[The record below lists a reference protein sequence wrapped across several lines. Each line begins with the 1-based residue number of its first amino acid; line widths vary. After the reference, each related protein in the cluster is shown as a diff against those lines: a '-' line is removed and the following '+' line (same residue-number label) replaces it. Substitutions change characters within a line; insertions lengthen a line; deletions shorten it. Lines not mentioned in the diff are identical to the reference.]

1 MMIGTGVPLKLALK
15 VINSPKVKEV
25 ISEILNASSNFISE
39 TQYSIVQKAESEV
52 AYLNAE
58 ENPLPLVEEQL
69 NEYLRGKEEGD
80 VANIALNVYLKARK
94 ASQYSMLAKD
104 ILNLRKGVPANFT
117 EVDKIYKSYTT
128 LSEALGGDIMGLG
141 RILEVGPIKASTQ
154 ALEELKSTATTLFIS
169 QNPKFKKTLA
179 AVEQQTLGINKP
191 DVASRLAKD
200 FNSFVSLSIFRKYL
214 EDTKAGKTK
223 KYNSKFLDPFIQAFT
238 KEALFETKL
247 VKEVQNL
254 QRNAKSLG
262 LENNRFLRYISAK
275 EREKKYQVDKIEGN
289 TRQLRNPDYQ
299 EELINS
305 FDDLYANPK
314 SRDTAVKLV
323 AYILLKDGARYKNNS
338 FQSEIPAYMF
348 TIYSDALDY
357 FTKNP
362 DFVDTTKI
370 ADEFIKIW
378 SLNKSNSNTLY
389 YLPAKVN
396 GKENPV
402 FSEGKKQGIFVQA
415 PETITLND
423 TRAESKEGNMTNRV
437 MANYNFKLV
446 DKMYVPNP
454 FIKSGYFP
462 YVLQKVDGKVIT
474 DLSNIP
480 SGTKFEYVSAEQAFG
495 VTSLNAYSKGTSAY
509 SFPLNEAIELYG
521 RKKNVKIESPS
532 FGEEEDE
539 WADVIDP
546 RVESMSTTEDVS
558 NSWIEQQQLE
568 ESQAKAVTK
577 EEYKEIKEAE
587 TSSEDKIVSLV
598 KSPMAQLASY
608 FVKLNEDWTNEQEG
622 IFSYEFTK
630 GVDPRVEQLV
640 TDAEQA
646 GSITPT
652 QLIKKIKEADTENIF
667 NKTALC

>member
-1 MMIGTGVPLKLALK
+1 
-15 VINSPKVKEV
+15 
-25 ISEILNASSNFISE
+25 
-39 TQYSIVQKAESEV
+39 
-52 AYLNAE
+52 
-58 ENPLPLVEEQL
+58 
-69 NEYLRGKEEGD
+69 
-80 VANIALNVYLKARK
+80 
-94 ASQYSMLAKD
+94 MLAKD
-104 ILNLRKGVPANFT
+104 ILNLRKGVPATFT

-191 DVASRLAKD
+191 DVASRLGKD

-223 KYNSKFLDPFIQAFT
+223 KYNPKFLDPFIQAFT
-238 KEALFETKL
+238 KEALFETAL

-314 SRDTAVKLV
+314 SRDTAIKLL

-378 SLNKSNSNTLY
+378 S
-389 YLPAKVN
+389 V
-396 GKENPV
+396 
-402 FSEGKKQGIFVQA
+402 FVQA

-480 SGTKFEYVSAEQAFG
+480 SGTKFEYVSAEKAFG

-509 SFPLNEAIELYG
+509 SFSLNEAIELYG

-558 NSWIEQQQLE
+558 NSWIGQQELE
-568 ESQAKAVTK
+568 ESQAKVVTK

-587 TSSEDKIVSLV
+587 TTSEDKVVSLV